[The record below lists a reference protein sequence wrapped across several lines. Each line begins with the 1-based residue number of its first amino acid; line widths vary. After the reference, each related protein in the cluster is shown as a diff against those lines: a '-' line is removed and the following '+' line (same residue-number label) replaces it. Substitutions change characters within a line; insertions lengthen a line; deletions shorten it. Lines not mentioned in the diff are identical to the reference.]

1 MGFPGE
7 LIKEESVLTGT
18 KSSVEI
24 EHNNKDCGKSNQRD
38 GLSSDNLELFAY
50 SERKALELFLRIK
63 PPNVSFLIL
72 GFVKMVT
79 KSSPSGGH
87 QVHP

>member
-1 MGFPGE
+1 MMGFLGE

-38 GLSSDNLELFAY
+38 GLSFDNLELFAY
-50 SERKALELFLRIK
+50 RERKELFLRIK
-63 PPNVSFLIL
+63 APNV
-72 GFVKMVT
+72 
-79 KSSPSGGH
+79 
-87 QVHP
+87 

>member
-1 MGFPGE
+1 M
-7 LIKEESVLTGT
+7 LTGT

-24 EHNNKDCGKSNQRD
+24 EHNNEDCGKSNQRD

-50 SERKALELFLRIK
+50 SERKAPGLFLRIK
-63 PPNVSFLIL
+63 AANVSFLIL
-72 GFVKMVT
+72 FGFVKMET